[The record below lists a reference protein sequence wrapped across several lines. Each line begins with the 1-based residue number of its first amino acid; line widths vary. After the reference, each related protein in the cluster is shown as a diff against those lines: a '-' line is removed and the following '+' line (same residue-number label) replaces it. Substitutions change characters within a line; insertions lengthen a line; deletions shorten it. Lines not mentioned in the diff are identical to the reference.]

1 MTLKRMSLRIA
12 LIALV
17 APHAHPQTPKPY
29 ADVNTPHFRAE
40 VCGGIA
46 VDFRT
51 RIWSYFQ
58 LRSELKKGLPVLKL
72 TNDPAEIGMAVR
84 ALATRIRMARVGAKE
99 GDFFTPT
106 ISAVFRKTLF
116 LELDASSWAAIM
128 DDNPGE
134 FSVPIN
140 GSYPEGK
147 PFSTM
152 PPSILAILPTL
163 PDDIEYR
170 FLGRHLILL
179 DTEASVILDRIPY
192 AIQPPDSD
200 GRSCL
205 R

>member
-1 MTLKRMSLRIA
+1 MTLNRRSLRIF
-12 LIALV
+12 LVALV
-17 APHAHPQTPKPY
+17 ASHAHPQTPKPY
-29 ADVNTPHFRAE
+29 TDTPHFHSE
-40 VCGGIA
+40 VCGDIA

-51 RIWSYFQ
+51 RISCYFQ
-58 LRSELKKGLPVLKL
+58 LRSELKKGLPVRKL
-72 TNDPAEIGMAVR
+72 TNDPAEIRIAVR

-99 GDFFTPT
+99 GDFFSPT
-106 ISAVFRKTLF
+106 ISAMFRKAL
-116 LELDASSWAAIM
+116 LLQVDAGSWAAIM